1 MSDYLVRLGRLAV
14 QQFGVV
20 TMQQLVALGMSVRQ
34 IERLLGKD
42 LLIPMHRGV
51 YRASAVAPSFRQ
63 RLLAACLA
71 GGAVASHRGAAAM
84 WGLRGV
90 APVVEVTVAGR
101 RRPELE
107 GVVAHSSARLGDDD
121 LARQGAIPLTR
132 IGRTLLDLGAVSPC
146 LVEPALEDAI
156 HRGLVT
162 LSSVGATLE
171 RVGVH
176 GRSGTAVLRAL
187 VEERAPGRQPTESPL
202 EDALVR
208 LLRRHGL
215 PEPSRQYPVRV
226 PGGSAVRLDLA
237 YPDLKLA
244 IEADGRIW
252 HSGRSDFERD
262 RWRGNV
268 LASLGWTT
276 LRFGWNDVRRHGPE
290 VADAVSRMRRRAG

>member
-20 TMQQLVALGMSVRQ
+20 TMRQLVALGMSVRQ
-34 IERLLGKD
+34 IERLQGKG

-51 YRASAVAPSFRQ
+51 YRASAVPPSFRQ

-90 APVVEVTVAGR
+90 TPVVEVTVAGR

-107 GVVAHSSARLGDDD
+107 GVVTHTTARLGDDEMG
-121 LARQGAIPLTR
+121 RHGAIPLTR
-132 IGRTLLDLGAVSPC
+132 VGRTLLDLGAVSHC
-146 LVEPALEDAI
+146 LVEPALEDAV

-162 LSSVGATLE
+162 LSSVRATLE
-171 RVGVH
+171 RAGAH
-176 GRSGTAVLRAL
+176 GRAGTAVLRAL
-187 VEERAPGRQPTESPL
+187 VAERAPGRQPTESPL
-202 EDALVR
+202 EDALAG

-215 PEPSRQYPVRV
+215 PEPRRQHRVRL
-226 PGGSAVRLDLA
+226 PGGSVVRLDLA
-237 YPDLKLA
+237 YPESKLA

-262 RWRGNV
+262 RRRGNA
-268 LASLGWTT
+268 LADLGWAT
-276 LRFGWNDVRRHGPE
+276 LRYGWDDVRQRGPE
-290 VADAVSRMRRRAG
+290 VADAVSRMCCRAG